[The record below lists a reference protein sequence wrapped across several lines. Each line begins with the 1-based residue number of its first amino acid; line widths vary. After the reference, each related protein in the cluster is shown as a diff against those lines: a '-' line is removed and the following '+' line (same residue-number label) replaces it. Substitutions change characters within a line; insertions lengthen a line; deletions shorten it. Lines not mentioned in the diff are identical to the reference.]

1 MSKAKKALW
10 DSDCSSLLT
19 AAGLSYQQRRG
30 SEKRS
35 QAAADLDDIFV
46 ALISWMKST
55 SCQRSFVKLLI
66 WYCWY
71 WNLSSHSV
79 KIGVNDKKAKSQVAT
94 TMMES
99 SFLVEAMVRGHITF
113 TKTFSKFTAG

>member
-1 MSKAKKALW
+1 M
-10 DSDCSSLLT
+10 
-19 AAGLSYQQRRG
+19 
-30 SEKRS
+30 
-35 QAAADLDDIFV
+35 
-46 ALISWMKST
+46 
-55 SCQRSFVKLLI
+55 KLLI

-79 KIGVNDKKAKSQVAT
+79 KIDVNDINKVKSQVAT

-113 TKTFSKFTAG
+113 TKTFSKFPAGSFLGGFIFTLAD